1 MANQIVSP
9 FILPNEY
16 ERKIAEVKRR
26 EAMAKMLAQQQ
37 YQPLEGS
44 AAPTPS
50 YAPLVQGLQSYLLAR
65 ELKKGQEAKD
75 AATELEGQSARQISG
90 RLQGGRPSEP
100 TLTGME
106 SQPVKD
112 FYQMR
117 GQMAEPILL
126 KEYERIEAEKN
137 APMPKNPTV
146 DDLQPVIPTAQ
157 YTRSPSD
164 ALGVAS
170 TSAGQA
176 ALQNRPF
183 LGAQLA
189 EALKPVTKK
198 FSATPFIATNGLTY
212 TIDENT
218 GRATPLTDAA
228 GAPIT
233 GTPKQ
238 ASTSSERKLYDDLHT
253 TPDSKI
259 KEPFDVWYEKKE
271 KSKNPDSN
279 PDGTPFSGKGI
290 TAQYLNILINGD
302 TNSKQY
308 ALAYNA
314 VSKPHV
320 SFDPETG
327 QTVTIPGMD
336 LSQFA
341 KPNVPVVPNATGMTP
356 QITDDPTQTKAAIQ
370 ARSTLKD
377 FDKLF
382 EQLKQSIAIPT
393 NEEKLQF
400 STLGVKTPNISKSIT
415 AYNAMVSILRNKEI
429 LNTGVLQ
436 TGELKWLNTFLTDP
450 ATIKGMLSGDEST
463 LEGFRSFRALIESK
477 AQLGKGKNK
486 TYNPNTG
493 KIE

>member
-1 MANQIVSP
+1 MANQIFSS

-26 EAMAKMLAQQQ
+26 EAMARMLAQQQ

-44 AAPTPS
+44 AVPTPS
-50 YAPLVQGLQSYLLAR
+50 YAPLVQGVQSYLLAR

-90 RLQGGRPSEP
+90 RLQGGRVSEP
-100 TLTGME
+100 TPTGME

-117 GQMAEPILL
+117 GQMAEPILQE
-126 KEYERIEAEKN
+126 EYQRIEAEKN

-157 YTRSPSD
+157 YTKNPSD

-170 TSAGQA
+170 TAVGQA

-198 FSATPFIATNGLTY
+198 FSATPFIANNGLTY
-212 TIDENT
+212 TIDEDT
-218 GRATPLTDAA
+218 GRATQLRDAA

-238 ASTSSERKLYDDLHT
+238 PSTSSERKLYDDLHP
-253 TPDSKI
+253 TPESKTN
-259 KEPFDVWYEKKE
+259 EPFNVWYKKKE
-271 KSKNPDSN
+271 NSKNTDSN

-290 TAQYLNILINGD
+290 MAQYYNILIKGD
-302 TNSKQY
+302 INSKQY

-314 VSKPHV
+314 LLKPHV

-341 KPNVPVVPNATGMTP
+341 KPNAPVVPNAFGMTP
-356 QITDDPTQTKAAIQ
+356 VITDDPTQTKTAIQ

-382 EQLKQSIAIPT
+382 EQLQKLIAIPT
-393 NEEKLQF
+393 NEEKLKF
-400 STLGVKTPNISKSIT
+400 ATTGLKTPAISKSIT

-463 LEGFRSFRALIESK
+463 LDGFRSFRTLIESK
-477 AQLGKGKNK
+477 AQLDKSKHR
-486 TYNPNTG
+486 TYNPDTG